1 MGVVM
6 VDAEGLIACVAVGKR
21 GFGLP
26 VLVLRVQEAHLDCS
40 RCCRPF
46 EEF

>member
-1 MGVVM
+1 MGVVVV

-26 VLVLRVQEAHLDCS
+26 MSLEVKSAS
-40 RCCRPF
+40 A
-46 EEF
+46 